1 MSTTLGDLAG
11 YGVGG
16 RLQTLAALIP
26 ASRSITVTADGWAV
40 ISAMGGGAGGAKN
53 WTPGNSAGWGIKG
66 IQVKAGDVI
75 GFAIAAGGAPTQSS
89 NVAAATGG
97 DTVITLNGVT
107 IAVAPGGEAGPANN
121 TSKSPVT
128 AVPTGM
134 DFWMPGRQPQ
144 AALNYFM
151 GGAAVD
157 LGGGT
162 TSTSGAN
169 GDAAVAPTPAVLVGM
184 PVGSLFAPFAI
195 WLNSAAA
202 GSAGVGAT
210 GGVASSLFGGGEGTS
225 NTTGT
230 AAGPGRGGSA
240 GATSNTSVAGGAG
253 LGYIRLYADVS

>member
-26 ASRSITVTADGWAV
+26 ASRSIAVTADGWAV
-40 ISAMGGGAGGAKN
+40 ISAMGGGAGGTKN

-75 GFAIAAGGAPTQSS
+75 GFAIAAGGAPTQSAG
-89 NVAAATGG
+89 VAAAKGG
-97 DTVITLNGVT
+97 DTVITLNGTT

-121 TSKSPVT
+121 TTKSPVT

-144 AALNYFM
+144 LPLNYFM

-162 TSTSGAN
+162 IATPSISG
-169 GDAAVAPTPAVLVGM
+169 DSAVAPTPNVLVGM
-184 PVGSLFAPFAI
+184 PVGSLFAPFDV
-195 WLNSAAA
+195 WLSSAAP
-202 GSAGVGAT
+202 GSPGVGAT
-210 GGVASSLFGGGEGTS
+210 AGISSSLFGGGVGTS
-225 NTTGT
+225 DTTGT
-230 AAGPGRGGSA
+230 APSPGRGGSA